1 MAVFGFS
8 PFLPYDT
15 VAFRKDTSVRYC
27 ARILPGMLNVE
38 PSSVSATLPE
48 KISPAKTH
56 VLVVDD
62 DPLIRQTIVNYLGDY
77 EIQVTALASGREIAD
92 VIAREM
98 IDLLILDLKLP
109 GEDGMEIAR
118 RIRADSNMP
127 IIMLTGRKEEA
138 DRVMALELG
147 ADDYL
152 TKPFSPRELLA
163 RIRSLLRRSRAHE
176 TVADGLAKIRAY
188 RFAGWELNVRVRR
201 LKSPQGEVI
210 ELRNAEFNLLA
221 VFLAS
226 PQRVLRRE
234 QLLTM
239 SHLHNDEVYDRAVD
253 TQVGRLR
260 KKLEEHG
267 ASQELIHTERGVG
280 YVFTVPVEVV
290 R

>member
-1 MAVFGFS
+1 M
-8 PFLPYDT
+8 LDT
-15 VAFRKDTSVRYC
+15 FPT
-27 ARILPGMLNVE
+27 P
-38 PSSVSATLPE
+38 VSATSPE
-48 KISPAKTH
+48 MTLAAATH

-62 DPLIRQTIVNYLGDY
+62 DPSVRQMVFDYLGDN
-77 EIQVTALASGREIAD
+77 EIRVTAVASGREIAD

-98 IDLLILDLKLP
+98 VDLVILDLKLP
-109 GEDGMEIAR
+109 GEDGMDIAR
-118 RIRADSNMP
+118 RIRADSSMP

-163 RIRSLLRRSRAHE
+163 RIRALLRRSRSHE
-176 TVADGLAKIRAY
+176 TVADGLAKIRAF

-201 LKSPQGEVI
+201 LKTPQGELMA
-210 ELRNAEFNLLA
+210 LRNAEFNLLA
-221 VFLAS
+221 AFLAS
-226 PQRVLRRE
+226 PQRVLTRE
-234 QLLTM
+234 QLLSM

-260 KKLEEHG
+260 RKLEEHAAG
-267 ASQELIHTERGVG
+267 QELIRTERGAG
-280 YVFTVPVEVV
+280 YVLTVPVEVV